1 MKNEEQAITQTFT
14 NYIDSF
20 QTLQTK
26 NVLRFCDSLLLIIS
40 PQGLRTMTA
49 PKEVEELIG
58 QLMASLKAR
67 DFSRSEITNM
77 RVSQMSDDIAFVSVS
92 RVRYKT
98 DGKELERL
106 GETYTLQKMEAAWK
120 IVTVIIHDADV
131 ILCKCPT

>member
-26 NVLRFCDSLLLIIS
+26 NVLRFCDTLRLIIS

-120 IVTVIIHDADV
+120 IVTAIIHDADV

>member
-1 MKNEEQAITQTFT
+1 MKNEEQAITETFT

-26 NVLRFCDSLLLIIS
+26 NVLRFCDTLRLIIS

>member
-26 NVLRFCDSLLLIIS
+26 NVLRFCDTLRLIIS

-98 DGKELERL
+98 DGKELDGLVKPIRC
-106 GETYTLQKMEAAWK
+106 KKWK
-120 IVTVIIHDADV
+120 PPGK
-131 ILCKCPT
+131 L

>member
-1 MKNEEQAITQTFT
+1 MKNEEQAITETFT